1 MEDWEAAAQAAIGKK
16 AEDVVILNIG
26 EVSTLTGHFILAT
39 GTNNRQTQ
47 AIAEGIRADL
57 RDRGMRSLGVEGM
70 SKGDWILLDY
80 GSFLVHIFSREKRSF
95 YDLDRLWSNAPRTAV
110 TEAA

>member
-1 MEDWEAAAQAAIGKK
+1 MQDWEAAAQAAIGKK
-16 AEDVVILNIG
+16 AENVIILNIG
-26 EVSTLTGHFILAT
+26 EVSTLTGHFVLAT

-47 AIAEGIRADL
+47 AIADGVRGDL
-57 RDRGMRSLGVEGM
+57 RDLGMRPLGVEGM

-95 YDLDRLWSNAPRTAV
+95 YDLDRLWSNAPRTVV